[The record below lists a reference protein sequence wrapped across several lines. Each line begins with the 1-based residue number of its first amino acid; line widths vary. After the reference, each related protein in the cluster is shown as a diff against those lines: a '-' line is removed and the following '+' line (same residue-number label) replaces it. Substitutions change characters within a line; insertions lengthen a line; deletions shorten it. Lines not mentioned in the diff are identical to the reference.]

1 MATSILITSAR
12 ILRPDFTLGFGDIYI
27 EDGRIAEIGKV
38 SVEAEETIDA
48 TNKLAM
54 PGLVN
59 LHTHSGMGLLRGA
72 NDDLELA
79 PWLERLWKI
88 EAKLTPELVYWGSML
103 SLLEMI
109 KTGTTTFLDMYQDL
123 DQTAKACEDLGIRGF
138 LAWPIVDEDKTTQKG
153 KPLDN
158 AKKFIKDWKNH
169 ELVTPGVGPH
179 AIYSCNPENLA
190 RAKDL
195 ADKEKTFIHM
205 HLAETRWEN
214 ETTLETY
221 GKRPVPLLDSIGF
234 LDDNDIFAHG
244 TWVTKNEIQ
253 TLAKAQ
259 VKIAHCPTSNMKLA
273 TGGVMPWKEMKEA
286 KLTVGLGT
294 DSVVSNNNLDMF
306 EEMKFA
312 ALLQKAHRWDQ
323 AVLNAKEALQMATL
337 EGAKALGLDYGLEEG
352 RSADLVLVDL
362 RSVSM
367 VPHHDLIS
375 NLVYSASGSVVTHT
389 VVNGKLVMKDRK
401 VEGEKEIIE
410 QALKLAQ
417 NFLIE

>member
-1 MATSILITSAR
+1 MSLLIKSAR
-12 ILRPDFTLGFGDIYI
+12 ILRPDFSLDSGDIYI
-27 EDGRIAEIGKV
+27 EDGIIAEIGRV
-38 SVEAEETIDA
+38 NVEAEEVLEA
-48 TNKLAM
+48 RNKLVM

-109 KTGTTTFLDMYQDL
+109 KTGTTAFLDMYQDL
-123 DQTAKACEDLGIRGF
+123 DQTAKACEELGIRGF

-153 KPLDN
+153 KPVNN
-158 AKKFIKDWKNH
+158 AEKFIKDWKGH
-169 ELVTPGVGPH
+169 DLVTPGVGPH

-190 RAKDL
+190 KAKDL

-214 ETTLETY
+214 ETTFEKY
-221 GKRPVPLLDSIGF
+221 GKRPVPLLEDMGF
-234 LDDNDIFAHG
+234 LAENEIFAHA

-253 TLAKAQ
+253 VLARYN
-259 VKIAHCPTSNMKLA
+259 VKIAHNPTSNMKLA

-286 KLTVGLGT
+286 GLTVGLGT

-323 AVLNAKEALQMATL
+323 AVLNAREALEMASL
-337 EGAKALGLDYGLEEG
+337 EGARALGLNYGIEEG
-352 RSADLVLVDL
+352 KLADLVLVDL
-362 RSVSM
+362 KAVSM
-367 VPHHDLIS
+367 VPHHDIIS
-375 NLVYSASGSVVTHT
+375 NLVYSANGSVVTDT
-389 VVNGKLVMKDRK
+389 IIAGELVMRNRK
-401 VEGEKEIIE
+401 VEGEREIIE
-410 QALKLAQ
+410 KALSLAKE
-417 NFLIE
+417 LLVE

>member
-1 MATSILITSAR
+1 MSLLIKSAR
-12 ILRPDFTLGFGDIYI
+12 ILRPDFSLDSGDIYI
-27 EDGRIAEIGKV
+27 EDGIIAEIGRV
-38 SVEAEETIDA
+38 NVEAEEVLEA
-48 TNKLAM
+48 RNKLVM

-109 KTGTTTFLDMYQDL
+109 KTGTTAFLDMYQDL
-123 DQTAKACEDLGIRGF
+123 DQTAKACEELGIRGF

-153 KPLDN
+153 KPVNN
-158 AKKFIKDWKNH
+158 AEKFIKDWKGH
-169 ELVTPGVGPH
+169 DLVTPGVGPH

-190 RAKDL
+190 KAKDL

-214 ETTLETY
+214 ETTFEKY
-221 GKRPVPLLDSIGF
+221 GKRPVPLLEDMGF
-234 LDDNDIFAHG
+234 LAENEIFAHA

-253 TLAKAQ
+253 VLARYN
-259 VKIAHCPTSNMKLA
+259 VKIAHNPTSNMKLA

-286 KLTVGLGT
+286 GLTVGLGT

-323 AVLNAKEALQMATL
+323 AVLNARETLEMASL
-337 EGAKALGLDYGLEEG
+337 EGARALGLNYGIEEG
-352 RSADLVLVDL
+352 KLADLVLVDL
-362 RSVSM
+362 KAVSM
-367 VPHHDLIS
+367 VPHHDIIS
-375 NLVYSASGSVVTHT
+375 NLVYSANGSVVTDT
-389 VVNGKLVMKDRK
+389 IIAGELVMRNRK
-401 VEGEKEIIE
+401 VEGEREIIE
-410 QALKLAQ
+410 KALSLAKE
-417 NFLIE
+417 LLVE